1 MINQWYNAE
10 KGDVYMK
17 KNSTRKLALA
27 GILLAIIIIMQLV
40 KNVSAYI
47 SGPVINTVMVIAG
60 IELGTWWGIGF
71 SVIVPILSLV
81 FAPASPMTML
91 STQTHFMTVPII
103 IIGNIILVMAAK
115 IGSKNTDTN
124 KGKVIFI
131 VSLVIGA
138 VLKWLFMWGCGELVL
153 LPIFGESLG
162 KLAAVVTKVFSTL
175 QLYSGL
181 LSIILIVPVEAAMK
195 KFLKSQ
201 K

>member
-1 MINQWYNAE
+1 
-10 KGDVYMK
+10 MK
-17 KNSTRKLALA
+17 KDSTKKLALA

-47 SGPVINTVMVIAG
+47 SGPVINTVMVIAA

-91 STQTHFMTVPII
+91 STATNFLTIPII
-103 IIGNIILVMAAK
+103 IIGNILLVIAAK
-115 IGSKNTDTN
+115 IGSRLIDSK
-124 KGKVIFI
+124 KGKIIFI

-138 VLKWLFMWGCGELVL
+138 VLKWLFMWGCGDLIL
-153 LPIFGESLG
+153 LPLFGESLG
-162 KLAAVVTKVFSTL
+162 KLSAVVTKVFSTL

-195 KFLKSQ
+195 KLLKQTASQ
-201 K
+201 